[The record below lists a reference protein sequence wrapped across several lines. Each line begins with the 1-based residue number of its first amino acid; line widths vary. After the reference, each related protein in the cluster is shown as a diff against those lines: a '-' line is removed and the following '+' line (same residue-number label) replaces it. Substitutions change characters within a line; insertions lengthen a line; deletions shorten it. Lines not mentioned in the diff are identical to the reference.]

1 MLDLT
6 DMFTEFSVSSLQQ
19 MMLAADRPLQQLPD
33 LQVHL
38 NPMEIKTLV
47 ATVSWN

>member
-6 DMFTEFSVSSLQQ
+6 DMFTEFSVSSLQL
-19 MMLAADRPLQQLPD
+19 MMLAADRPIQQLPD